1 MLDFNNLVVEK
12 VTEGAVINPNLALI
26 MFVFAGILAVLG
38 LALFARGFESG
49 AFLILAAALGLMS
62 GLIAKDSELQNV
74 VVRIQPTVENLE
86 QMVNGKTIVK
96 KGEDYFFIDTL
107 SRKDLKELQ
116 SKNRLNEALH
126 KDFKETWESLK

>member
-12 VTEGAVINPNLALI
+12 VTEGAVINPNFALI

-38 LALFARGFESG
+38 LTLFARGFESG
-49 AFLILAAALGLMS
+49 DFLILAAALGLMS
-62 GLIAKDSELQNV
+62 GLVAKDSELQNV